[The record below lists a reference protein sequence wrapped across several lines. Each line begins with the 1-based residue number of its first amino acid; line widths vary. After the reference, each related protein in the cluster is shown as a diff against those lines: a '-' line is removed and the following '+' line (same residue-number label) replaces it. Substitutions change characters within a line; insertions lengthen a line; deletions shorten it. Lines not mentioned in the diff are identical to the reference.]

1 MAHRAGVNAAEY
13 HSVSL
18 WQVHSISTIM
28 NQQDIEAILGIVTLA
43 ALADGQRDAAEQEKI
58 VSVAARLGLTNA
70 DDIVRRTMAG
80 DYDLATLTGQLSD
93 DAARQTA
100 FDSALSV
107 CHADGTLGA
116 AELAFMERLRGSLG
130 LDQAFSASRLTEFAA
145 VGSAANQPGSETS
158 DNVRN
163 AVASA
168 GDANG
173 GSGAAAG
180 ADDLDA
186 YILDQAM
193 LTAALEFLPDRLAN
207 LGILP
212 LQLRL
217 VRNIGLRTGQQ
228 PGASQIK
235 DLAATFGIGAAAQ
248 VMETVVRRTLGGL
261 AGGIFGGMLGGAA
274 GVAAG
279 GAVTFASTY
288 ALGHA
293 AKQYYAQG
301 RTLSTEDMRSLFAR
315 FQGEANTMFPRVQ
328 ERVASLA
335 RDNGMDGIMRM
346 VRG

>member
-1 MAHRAGVNAAEY
+1 MSIPRHAGVYTAEY

-18 WQVHSISTIM
+18 WQVHSISTLM

-58 VSVAARLGLTNA
+58 ASVAARLGLTNA

-80 DYDLATLTGQLSD
+80 DYDLATLTGQLTD
-93 DAARQTA
+93 DSARQTA
-100 FDSALSV
+100 FESALSV

-130 LDQAFSASRLTEFAA
+130 LDEAFSASRLTEFSA
-145 VGSAANQPGSETS
+145 VGT
-158 DNVRN
+158 
-163 AVASA
+163 
-168 GDANG
+168 
-173 GSGAAAG
+173 AAAG
-180 ADDLDA
+180 QAASGTSGDASSAGAEELDA

-335 RDNGMDGIMRM
+335 RDNGMEGIMRM